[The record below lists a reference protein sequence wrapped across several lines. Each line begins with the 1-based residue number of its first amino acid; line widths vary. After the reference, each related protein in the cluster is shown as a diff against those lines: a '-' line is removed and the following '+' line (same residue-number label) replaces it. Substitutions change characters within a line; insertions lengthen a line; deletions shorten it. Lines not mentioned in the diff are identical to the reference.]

1 MRIAG
6 SSRLELDNSGVLL
19 RGLREKGKCRKNGG
33 ISRNEGLKWL
43 LPVQN
48 DSKRVLEMDP
58 MLSKGNWN
66 ERGPTG
72 TVDCRDALTALDS
85 TGTGYSTGMVDTGF

>member
-1 MRIAG
+1 M
-6 SSRLELDNSGVLL
+6 
-19 RGLREKGKCRKNGG
+19 
-33 ISRNEGLKWL
+33 
-43 LPVQN
+43 QN